1 MREQKQQ
8 EIDSLKDSFV
18 KSESVILANYC
29 GLTVGEM
36 QDVRTKLR
44 SASVEFRVAKNTLAK
59 RAIKDTD
66 SESLSDVFT
75 GPTAIAFSYA
85 DPVAGAKVLS
95 ELVEDYEAFEIKGGV
110 LGSKLLSIGDITAL
124 SKLPTKEVLLSQLLS
139 VMNGPMTGFV
149 RVLSGNQRS
158 LVQVLSAI
166 KDTKEDA

>member
-1 MREQKQQ
+1 LREQKQQ
-8 EIDSLKDSFV
+8 EIDSLKESFV
-18 KSESVILANYC
+18 KSESVILADYC
-29 GLTVGEM
+29 GLTVGQM

-66 SESLSDVFT
+66 SESLSEVFT

-95 ELVEDYEAFEIKGGV
+95 ELVEDYAAFELKGGV
-110 LGSKLLSIGDITAL
+110 LGNKLLSIGDITAL

>member
-8 EIDSLKDSFV
+8 GIDSLKDSFV
-18 KSESVILANYC
+18 KAESVILANYC

-59 RAIKDTD
+59 RAIKDTE

-85 DPVAGAKVLS
+85 DPVAGARVLS
-95 ELVEDYEAFEIKGGV
+95 ELVEDYEAFELKGGV
-110 LGSKLLSIGDITAL
+110 LGNKLLSIGEITAL

>member
-8 EIDSLKDSFV
+8 EIDSLKDSFE
-18 KSESVILANYC
+18 KAESVILADYC
-29 GLTVGEM
+29 GLTVGQM
-36 QDVRTKLR
+36 QEVRTKLR
-44 SASVEFRVAKNTLAK
+44 SASVEFRVAKNTLSK

-85 DPVAGAKVLS
+85 DPVAGAKALS
-95 ELVEDYEAFEIKGGV
+95 ELVESYEALELKGGV

-124 SKLPTKEVLLSQLLS
+124 SKLPSKEVLLSQLLS

>member
-8 EIDSLKDSFV
+8 EIDSLKDSFD
-18 KSESVILANYC
+18 KAQSVILADYC
-29 GLTVGEM
+29 GLTVGQM

-44 SASVEFRVAKNTLAK
+44 AASVELRVAKNTLAK

-66 SESLSDVFT
+66 SEPLSEVFT
-75 GPTAIAFSYA
+75 GPTAIAFSYE

-95 ELVEDYEAFEIKGGV
+95 ELVASYESLELKGGV
-110 LGSKLLSIGDITAL
+110 LGNKLLNIADITAL
-124 SKLPTKEVLLSQLLS
+124 SKLPSKEILLSQLLS

-166 KDTKEDA
+166 KDTKENA

>member
-8 EIDSLKDSFV
+8 EIDSLKDSFE
-18 KSESVILANYC
+18 KAESVILADYC
-29 GLTVGEM
+29 GLTVGQM
-36 QDVRTKLR
+36 QEVRTKLR
-44 SASVEFRVAKNTLAK
+44 SASVEFRVAKNTLSK

-66 SESLSDVFT
+66 SESLSEVFT

-85 DPVAGAKVLS
+85 DPVAGAKALS
-95 ELVEDYEAFEIKGGV
+95 ELVEKYEALELKGGL

-124 SKLPTKEVLLSQLLS
+124 SKLPSKEVLLSQLLS

>member
-18 KSESVILANYC
+18 KAESVILANYC

-44 SASVEFRVAKNTLAK
+44 AASVQFRVAKNTLAK

-75 GPTAIAFSYA
+75 GTTAIAFSYA

-95 ELVEDYEAFEIKGGV
+95 ELVESYEALELKGGV
-110 LGSKLLSIGDITAL
+110 LGNKLLSIADITAL

>member
-1 MREQKQQ
+1 LREQKQQ

-18 KSESVILANYC
+18 KSESVVLADYC

-36 QDVRTKLR
+36 QDVRAKLR
-44 SASVEFRVAKNTLAK
+44 AASVEFRVAKNTLAI

-66 SESLSDVFT
+66 SEPLADVFT

-85 DPVAGAKVLS
+85 DPVAGAKALS
-95 ELVEDYEAFEIKGGV
+95 ELVESYEALELKGGV
-110 LGSKLLSIGDITAL
+110 LGNKLLSIADITAL

>member
-8 EIDSLKDSFV
+8 EIDSLKESFV
-18 KSESVILANYC
+18 KSESVILADYC
-29 GLTVGEM
+29 GLTVGQM

-66 SESLSDVFT
+66 SESLSEVFT

-95 ELVEDYEAFEIKGGV
+95 ELVEDYAAFELKGGV
-110 LGSKLLSIGDITAL
+110 LGNKLLSIGDITAL

>member
-18 KSESVILANYC
+18 KSESVILADYC
-29 GLTVGEM
+29 GLTVSEM

-44 SASVEFRVAKNTLAK
+44 DASVELRVAKNTLAK

-95 ELVEDYEAFEIKGGV
+95 ELVERYEALELKGGV
-110 LGSKLLSIGDITAL
+110 LGNKLLSIADILAL
-124 SKLPTKEVLLSQLLS
+124 SKLPTKEILLSQLLS

-166 KDTKEDA
+166 KDTKENA

>member
-18 KSESVILANYC
+18 KSEAVILADYC

-66 SESLSDVFT
+66 SESLSEVFT

-95 ELVEDYEAFEIKGGV
+95 ELVEDYAAFELKGGV
-110 LGSKLLSIGDITAL
+110 LGNKLLSIGDITAL